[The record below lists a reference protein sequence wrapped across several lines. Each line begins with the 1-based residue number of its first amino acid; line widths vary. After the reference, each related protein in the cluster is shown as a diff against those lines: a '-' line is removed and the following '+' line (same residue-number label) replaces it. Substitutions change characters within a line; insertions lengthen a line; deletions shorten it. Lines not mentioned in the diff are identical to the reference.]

1 MKSLVAG
8 LSLLAVIGM
17 AEAADAPLEAA
28 KAFYAVYAQQP
39 SDGIPGKARYTSVVT
54 PALAALL
61 ERAKAAD
68 EAFRKANK
76 AAPPLVEG
84 DLFTSLF
91 EGATATR
98 VGPCRTAGAHAACTV
113 EHSYDDHKKPL
124 HWSDTVYLAET
135 PKGWRVEDIGYGAPW
150 PFANKGRLTQTLQQ
164 LVANAGG

>member
-1 MKSLVAG
+1 MKNLVAG
-8 LSLLAVIGM
+8 LSFLAALG
-17 AEAADAPLEAA
+17 AAGAADAPLDAA
-28 KAFYAVYAQQP
+28 KAFYAVYAQHP
-39 SDGIPGKARYTSVVT
+39 ADGLPGKARYTAVVT

-61 ERAKAAD
+61 DHARAAD

-98 VGPCRTAGAHAACTV
+98 VESCRTTGAHAACTV
-113 EHSYDDHKKPL
+113 ELTYDDPKKPL

-164 LVANAGG
+164 LAASAGG